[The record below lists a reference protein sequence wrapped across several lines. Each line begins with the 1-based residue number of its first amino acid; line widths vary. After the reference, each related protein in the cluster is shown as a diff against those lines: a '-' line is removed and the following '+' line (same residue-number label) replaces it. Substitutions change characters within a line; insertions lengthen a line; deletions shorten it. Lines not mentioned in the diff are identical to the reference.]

1 MTLYFCDQI
10 ENIHEL
16 ENNTFLYLFLSKP
29 QPAENLAY
37 IKIGITE
44 NNITKRLKQYINKK
58 SLETSIIPTNIYYIQ
73 TSKVYERELLIKN
86 LYNLHSDINL
96 YNGYE
101 YFKGSMKVMLN
112 IFAYVTLSEENNL
125 NYIKIQIDDQ
135 NKQIFEVINTYKYDI
150 IKITEEKEYIDYSYK
165 ENFED
170 NENNIINICNFCN
183 ITLKNKAGLSIHI
196 KYCKNNPNNIIVNNK
211 ICKYCNKEFAN
222 VANLKNHLDETN
234 CIGYIKYI
242 EKELEKYKN
251 DIEIN
256 NKNHELIKT
265 KYEKDI
271 EKYINENN
279 ILRTNYIEKKLESD
293 NYKKESKYYEKESKY
308 YEIARKNET
317 KKVEQ
322 LEKKVEELQEK
333 VEELE
338 EKIYKIKII
347 CN

>member
-10 ENIHEL
+10 ENIPEL

-29 QPAENLAY
+29 QPSEDLAY
-37 IKIGITE
+37 IKIGITK

-96 YNGYE
+96 YNGNE
-101 YFKGSMKVMLN
+101 YFKGTIKTMIN
-112 IFAYVTLSEENNL
+112 IFAYITLSEESNL
-125 NYIKIQIDDQ
+125 NYIKNQYDNQ
-135 NKQIFEVINTYKYDI
+135 NKQIFEVIDSYKYDI
-150 IKITEEKEYIDYSYK
+150 IKITQEKEYIDYSYK

-170 NENNIINICNFCN
+170 IENNIMNICNFCN

-196 KYCKNNPNNIIVNNK
+196 KYCKDNPNGIIVNNK
-211 ICKYCNKEFAN
+211 VCKYCNKEFSSI
-222 VANLKNHLDETN
+222 ANLNFHFDEKHCPEYT
-234 CIGYIKYI
+234 KYI
-242 EKELEKYKN
+242 EKELDKYKSEN
-251 DIEIN
+251 EII
-256 NKNHELIKT
+256 NKNYELIKT

-271 EKYINENN
+271 ERYINENN
-279 ILRTNYIEKKLESD
+279 ILISNYTEKKLESD
-293 NYKKESKYYEKESKY
+293 NYKKESKYYEIVT
-308 YEIARKNET
+308 EIKT
-317 KKVEQ
+317 KKVEE

-333 VEELE
+333 VEKLE